1 MTLYTFFVF
10 RNGKLISVVQSTVDI
25 YESAIDGDY
34 VIDNPQ
40 EAEKQIAQWKSEH
53 Q

>member
-1 MTLYTFFVF
+1 MIHTFLVF
-10 RNGKLISVVQSTVDI
+10 RNGKLITVVQSTVDI

-34 VIDNPQ
+34 VIDNPN
-40 EAEKQIAQWKSEH
+40 EADKQIAQWKSEH